1 MSNYFKYTLLIV
13 AIFTL
18 SFESDAQVQ
27 DVLDGAYVRQTR
39 FEKRVIP
46 YPYLREADV
55 MYSKRLWQEMDL
67 KQKLNHPFYYPLEP
81 IQNRKNLFDVIKE
94 GLLVDGSL
102 QAYGAGPDNTED
114 EFFVRNKLSVD
125 SVRSVLNPLV
135 AVRQADDDGKN
146 PVEYTIKSDEVIS
159 NERTLGV

>member
-1 MSNYFKYTLLIV
+1 MMSNYFKFTLLIV
-13 AIFTL
+13 ASFTV
-18 SFESDAQVQ
+18 SFECDAQVQ

-67 KQKLNHPFYYPLEP
+67 KQKINHPFFYPVEP

-94 GLLVDGSL
+94 GLLIDGSL
-102 QAYGAGPDNTED
+102 QAYGAG
-114 EFFVRNKLSVD
+114 
-125 SVRSVLNPLV
+125 
-135 AVRQADDDGKN
+135 RQ
-146 PVEYTIKSDEVIS
+146 
-159 NERTLGV
+159 